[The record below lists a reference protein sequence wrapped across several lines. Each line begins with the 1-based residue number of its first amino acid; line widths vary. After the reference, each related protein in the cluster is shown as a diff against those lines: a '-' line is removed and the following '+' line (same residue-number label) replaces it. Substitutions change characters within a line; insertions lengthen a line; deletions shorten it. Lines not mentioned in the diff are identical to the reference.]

1 LLGVEEINMAKLSA
15 RMQRAL
21 DSDCAD
27 DLNEIILAK
36 RKADFD
42 GLRRL
47 ISTEA
52 DVEPRYRTL
61 AIYALGR
68 WGNEAVVD
76 DILQVLPDLDD
87 TGMLTAMDSLGRL
100 GSQKALQGVLEHAD
114 DPSPQVRKFAIRALG
129 RFELP
134 AARVKLM
141 EINEK
146 DSDQQLR
153 DLARKYIDREQ
164 KSG

>member
-1 LLGVEEINMAKLSA
+1 MAKLSA

-42 GLRRL
+42 GLRKL
-47 ISTEA
+47 ISTEP

-68 WGNEAVVD
+68 WGNQAVVD
-76 DILQVLPDLDD
+76 DILQVLPQLDE
-87 TGMLTAMDSLGRL
+87 TGVLTAMDSLGRL
-100 GSQKALQGVLEHAD
+100 GSQKALQGILEHAD

-129 RFELP
+129 RFETQD
-134 AARVKLM
+134 AREKLR
-141 EINEK
+141 EINVK
-146 DSDQQLR
+146 DPDQRLR
-153 DLARKYIDREQ
+153 DLARKYIEREQ